1 MSKTL
6 KIAHNNPTIVLLL
19 LSLEYFI
26 FFYCSSIALSFK
38 TKHKYLQVKLS
49 SKSSDI
55 MNFPVG
61 KKSAQKD

>member
-38 TKHKYLQVKLS
+38 TKHKCLQVKLS

-55 MNFPVG
+55 MNFPIV
-61 KKSAQKD
+61 KKSEQKE